1 VRYIS
6 VSRSKEIFM
15 RINYVLPLLM
25 GIAFLIFGMV
35 LPTLM
40 PTMSDE
46 WKYGLLTVGVVLLL
60 ISCLLARFGP
70 TAPSSYGGSGGNG
83 IATGEDSDAIG
94 GAGGK
99 ANGGIGGKGGD
110 ARATG
115 KGARAKGGAGGSG

>member
-1 VRYIS
+1 
-6 VSRSKEIFM
+6 M

-35 LPTLM
+35 FPTLM

-46 WKYGLLTVGVVLLL
+46 WKYGLLAVGVVLLL
-60 ISCLLARFGP
+60 ISYLVARLGS
-70 TAPSSYGGSGGNG
+70 TASPSYGGSGGKG

-94 GAGGK
+94 GAGGN
-99 ANGGIGGKGGD
+99 ANDGIGGNGGN

-115 KGARAKGGAGGSG
+115 KGARARGGAGGSG